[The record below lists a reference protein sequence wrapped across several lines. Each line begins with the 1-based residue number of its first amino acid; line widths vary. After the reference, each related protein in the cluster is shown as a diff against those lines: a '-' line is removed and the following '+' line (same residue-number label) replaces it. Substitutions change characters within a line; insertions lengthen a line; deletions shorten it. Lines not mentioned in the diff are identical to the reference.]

1 MSNRPKLRRVLK
13 RDRRLCGVH
22 MGGCGRPIVIGEP
35 ATRDHI
41 VPTALYSKV
50 ASEAEFDQ
58 PWNWQ
63 PMHKECNEAKG
74 SALDEWPRFDCD
86 CHYLQIH
93 GRDLYVH
100 TKDPAGG
107 GRHKLLENV
116 VSDEDA
122 RVDARLVAGEGAVKG
137 VGPIFGYWRG
147 KAGYLFPGIARSR
160 VQLFNLTERGTVG
173 LPVPETVQ
181 LDDAG
186 RVVGR
191 WGTARSV
198 RRRSTSAETRFR
210 RGHCLAE
217 LGRLQ
222 EALEEFAAAVRE
234 EPSMAKAYWRRGVAK
249 AKLARLEE
257 ALADL
262 DRAIR
267 LDPNVAEAYFDR
279 GVTKNCLGRDEEAIP
294 DYDQATRIRP
304 SYREALRNRALSKL
318 RLGRPEEAITDFDE
332 EIQHHPDAADA
343 YFQRA
348 LAKGKLGWHSESIA
362 DYDEE
367 IRITPGESAAYC
379 NRGSAKGLLGDHEGA
394 VADLAQALALKPGD
408 AKALHNRAV
417 SLRKL
422 GRLREA
428 ATDAEAAAA
437 LCPGRAEIHYNLG
450 CIRLNLGETD
460 EARANLEAAL
470 ELASGGGNE
479 KLIALATDT
488 LAWVERANASSRR
501 V

>member
-1 MSNRPKLRRVLK
+1 
-13 RDRRLCGVH
+13 

-198 RRRSTSAETRFR
+198 RRRAGAAGSRTTHPEVDIRPVISPLERNPIRVSTSNR
-210 RGHCLAE
+210 R
-217 LGRLQ
+217 
-222 EALEEFAAAVRE
+222 
-234 EPSMAKAYWRRGVAK
+234 SS
-249 AKLARLEE
+249 
-257 ALADL
+257 
-262 DRAIR
+262 AIR
-267 LDPNVAEAYFDR
+267 AER
-279 GVTKNCLGRDEEAIP
+279 KTCP
-294 DYDQATRIRP
+294 
-304 SYREALRNRALSKL
+304 
-318 RLGRPEEAITDFDE
+318 
-332 EIQHHPDAADA
+332 
-343 YFQRA
+343 
-348 LAKGKLGWHSESIA
+348 
-362 DYDEE
+362 
-367 IRITPGESAAYC
+367 
-379 NRGSAKGLLGDHEGA
+379 LLGSS
-394 VADLAQALALKPGD
+394 
-408 AKALHNRAV
+408 
-417 SLRKL
+417 SLQK
-422 GRLREA
+422 
-428 ATDAEAAAA
+428 
-437 LCPGRAEIHYNLG
+437 N
-450 CIRLNLGETD
+450 
-460 EARANLEAAL
+460 
-470 ELASGGGNE
+470 
-479 KLIALATDT
+479 
-488 LAWVERANASSRR
+488 
-501 V
+501 